1 MSIRLLL
8 CLSLCIGKALWA
20 QSNYQLA
27 LNQIVMDEKGR
38 KMQSII
44 AVYKYKGQPFIDPA
58 LIGVA
63 GNKEPKTFYAK
74 MPNMTGITDTNYAY
88 IFYGGTDQRKDLKGY
103 SLMIIGNNQR
113 SIKPAL
119 LWIDKNHNLD
129 LSDDGS
135 PDTFYYNT
143 TDKDIT
149 LSHPKQATAQYT
161 VNISR
166 FSFSYNSKYLGM
178 LDEYYKNNNGP
189 AAFAGALYSFKE
201 QRLNTIA
208 GDYHNGTDSFRIGLK
223 DVNCNGFYN
232 DWGIDQLII
241 GGYKS
246 ELPDQSIVLENN
258 KQNMRFV
265 AMGKAYTIQ
274 SIHPIGA
281 FIEFSAY
288 TGNDVITHLPIG
300 KKIKP
305 FRYQLYNKSLQSSK
319 ALKKQACYLYFW
331 NDQNPNF
338 FKDTLALRTLTTS
351 FGSKLQIMTFN
362 KGLNHQELLQFK
374 RNAQINWPIA
384 IATESLIK
392 DMKLGQLPYGIY
404 CGKRLKVKQVAISP
418 ADLLILLK
426 KQP

>member
-1 MSIRLLL
+1 MPIRLFV
-8 CLSLCIGKALWA
+8 CIVLMLGKSLWA
-20 QSNYQLA
+20 QSNFKLE
-27 LNQIVMDEKGR
+27 LNQIVLDEKGR

-44 AVYKYKGQPFIDPA
+44 AVYKYKGQPFVDPA

-63 GNKEPKTFYAK
+63 GNKDPKTFYAK
-74 MPNMTGITDTNYAY
+74 LPNMTGINDTNYAY

-113 SIKPAL
+113 SYKPAL

-129 LSDDGS
+129 LSDDGA
-135 PDTFYYNT
+135 PDTFFYDT
-143 TDKDIT
+143 PDKDIT

-166 FSFSYNSKYLGM
+166 FSFSYNSKYIGM
-178 LDEYYKNNNGP
+178 LDDYYKNNAGP
-189 AAFAGALYSFKE
+189 TAFAGALYSFKE

-208 GDYHNGTDSFRIGLK
+208 GDYNNGTDSFRVGIK

-241 GGYKS
+241 GAYKS
-246 ELPDQSIVLENN
+246 ELPEQSIVLENK
-258 KQNMRFV
+258 KQAMHFV
-265 AMGKAYTIQ
+265 SMGKAYSINN
-274 SIHPIGA
+274 IHPLGA

-288 TGNDVITHLPIG
+288 TGNEVMTHLPIG

-305 FRYQLYNKSLQSSK
+305 FKYQLYNKSLKSSK
-319 ALKKQACYLYFW
+319 GFKKQSCYLYFW
-331 NDQNPNF
+331 DDQNPNF
-338 FKDTLALRTLTTS
+338 YKDTQALRTLTNE
-351 FGSKLQIMTFN
+351 FGNKVQIMTFN

-374 RNAQINWPIA
+374 RNGLINWPLA
-384 IATESLIK
+384 IATESILKQLMI
-392 DMKLGQLPYGIY
+392 GQLPYGIY

-418 ADLLILLK
+418 ADLLLLLK

>member
-8 CLSLCIGKALWA
+8 CLSLCIGKSLWA
-20 QSNYQLA
+20 QSNYQLE

-63 GNKEPKTFYAK
+63 GNKEPKKFYAK
-74 MPNMTGITDTNYAY
+74 MPNMTGINDTNYAY

-129 LSDDGS
+129 LSDDGA

-143 TDKDIT
+143 PDKDIT
-149 LSHPKQATAQYT
+149 LAHPKQSTAQYT

-178 LDEYYKNNNGP
+178 LDEYYKNNSGP
-189 AAFAGALYSFKE
+189 PAFSGALYSFKE

-208 GDYHNGTDSFRIGLK
+208 GDYNNGIDSFRIGIK

-241 GGYKS
+241 GNYKS
-246 ELPDQSIVLENN
+246 ELPDQSIVLENK

-288 TGNDVITHLPIG
+288 TGNEVITHLPIG

-338 FKDTLALRTLTTS
+338 FKDTQALRTLTTL
-351 FGSKLQIMTFN
+351 FGSKIQIITFN

-374 RNAQINWPIA
+374 RYGQITWPIA
-384 IATESLIK
+384 IATESLLKELMI
-392 DMKLGQLPYGIY
+392 GQLPYGIY
-404 CGKRLKVKQVAISP
+404 CSKRLKVKQVAISP

-426 KQP
+426 KQT